1 MWALCLKK
9 ERNMDVLTTS
19 SLRILSAIAVS
30 VCFERCQTRFSTLQS
45 AESIYRLVSNGAK
58 VAGEQ
63 AGPFPPHCIKSVS
76 CRCVRQ
82 FKHMSKRSSQSQ
94 RHRSQFSNFQL

>member
-1 MWALCLKK
+1 
-9 ERNMDVLTTS
+9 MDVLTTS
-19 SLRILSAIAVS
+19 SLRNLNAIAVS

-63 AGPFPPHCIKSVS
+63 AVRFLSTYQVS
-76 CRCVRQ
+76 QLSMCEAVQ
-82 FKHMSKRSSQSQ
+82 AHVEKVVTLATASQPV
-94 RHRSQFSNFQL
+94 FQIPVVKLSRVL